1 MGKMHEKRFIILSA
15 MLILLVSVG
24 FVGNRLVSLPKDLET
39 AADYINHEEQQMLQH
54 DGEVLVDSLNLT
66 SIPEKSG
73 NESMLDAGLLV
84 TSDEI
89 TENIDK
95 DSYFGELRATL
106 NMDRN
111 EIISMLSGVIE
122 ETPDGNEKTNATQ
135 QKLKIIEY
143 MEKEN
148 TMESLIENKGF
159 ADAFVVMTDTSVN
172 VSVNKQELTKSDVAK
187 ILDIVMRE
195 TGRKADQI
203 IIQPKF

>member
-73 NESMLDAGLLV
+73 KESMLDAGLLV